1 MTGPITRT
9 TTATTG
15 IARDR
20 SQARSS
26 KIGVAVSPAQAV
38 YVADIS
44 GMPSLI
50 ANTMTI
56 PRMRKRPYPTLL
68 DRSGDVTAA
77 FPSQPGQATLL
88 RLERLRIQ
96 AVLYVDSVSQ
106 LREALGVPAED

>member
-1 MTGPITRT
+1 VLFS
-9 TTATTG
+9 
-15 IARDR
+15 RDMEGGAMLR
-20 SQARSS
+20 E
-26 KIGVAVSPAQAV
+26 VLAVHPEVLERAQAV

-50 ANTMTI
+50 ANTMAI

-88 RLERLRIQ
+88 RLERLQIQ